1 LKVIFLGAGSIMKRG
16 YRSGDG
22 DPGMFSLKMGFCPRK
37 GRPSASMA
45 GEVEERI
52 LDAATAVF
60 VEYGFGAASLERIAE
75 RASASKATLYSRY
88 ANKEALFS
96 EVVKRNAERS
106 LRLMQEVPW
115 SDSLLERLTL
125 VTRALVTRLLSDEVI
140 AMVRM
145 VVADAPRFPA
155 LARLTH
161 EAGRLRAIEAVMAVI
176 AGHSRQAREAS
187 AGASTE
193 RNARVLATQILD
205 SIVAPLMMR
214 AMLGHDLEV
223 VRGEIQS
230 HVNQTLAIFAAA
242 NALEPFL

>member
-1 LKVIFLGAGSIMKRG
+1 MTKRIFKGADS
-16 YRSGDG
+16 
-22 DPGMFSLKMGFCPRK
+22 DPTVFSFKMRFCPRK

-60 VEYGFGAASLERIAE
+60 LEHGFAGASLERIAD

-96 EVVKRNAERS
+96 AVVKRSAERS
-106 LRLMQEVPW
+106 LRSIEETGR
-115 SDSLLERLTL
+115 SDSLLEQLTFATRTL
-125 VTRALVTRLLSDEVI
+125 VTHLLSDEVI
-140 AMVRM
+140 GLTRM

-155 LARLTH
+155 LAELTH
-161 EAGRLRAIEAVMAVI
+161 EAGRLRAIEAVTAVI
-176 AGHSRQAREAS
+176 ADHSGRPRDAQTRS
-187 AGASTE
+187 VVK

-214 AMLGHDLEV
+214 AMLGHELKV
-223 VRGEIQS
+223 VRGEIRS
-230 HVNQTLAIFAAA
+230 HISQMLAIFVAA
-242 NALEPFL
+242 NALDPFL

>member
-1 LKVIFLGAGSIMKRG
+1 MKRG
-16 YRSGDG
+16 SKSGDG
-22 DPGMFSLKMGFCPRK
+22 DRAMFSLKMGFCPRK

-60 VEYGFGAASLERIAE
+60 LEHGFAGSSLERIAD

-96 EVVKRNAERS
+96 EVVKRNVERS
-106 LRLMQEVPW
+106 MRLIQETPR

-125 VTRALVTRLLSDEVI
+125 VTRTLVTRLLSEEVI
-140 AMVRM
+140 GLTRM

-155 LARLTH
+155 LAQLTH
-161 EAGRLRAIEAVMAVI
+161 EAGRLRAIGAVTSVI
-176 AGHSRQAREAS
+176 AEHSRQPRDARTAPVV
-187 AGASTE
+187 E

-205 SIVAPLMMR
+205 SIVAPLLMR
-214 AMLGHDLEV
+214 AMLGQDLEV
-223 VRGEIQS
+223 VRGEIRS
-230 HVNQTLAIFAAA
+230 HVSQTLGIFVAAK
-242 NALEPFL
+242 ALEPFQ